1 MSSNLKVN
9 TILPST
15 GSNIGIGTNGG
26 ELNVDGGCKVQVGTA
41 LTLGHSTGV
50 QFSTQNLHSTGF
62 EVNQINASGIVTA
75 SHFYGNG
82 ANLTS
87 LPSQVTIN
95 NAAANRVLTSDGG
108 TTINGEAN
116 LTFDGTNLD
125 LASNNYLRL
134 GGGNEFQI
142 WHNGGTGNSN
152 IKQVTGDMYFYTGSD
167 LNMHIRDGTSVDLYY
182 ANNKRLET
190 TNAGV
195 ECTGNLKFTGSGNGI
210 DFSVGAAGASQSNVL
225 DEYEEGVWTP
235 ALTDASSGGGAYV
248 NPPSNMNARY
258 IKIGRLV
265 HLHFGVHAIGGT
277 AAVANFNTSN
287 PIYITGLP
295 FPCLA
300 QHSKHFVSMGYMPTI
315 IEKNTFASLSQ
326 YNTWMDFQYHGHN
339 TSTGAGYQVRWNMIH
354 VSSNAGYGNI
364 AFDLMYETYP

>member
-15 GSNIGIGTNGG
+15 GTAIGIGTATG
-26 ELNVDGGCKVQVGTA
+26 NVDV
-41 LTLGHSTGV
+41 LGHIVGHNTP
-50 QFSTQNLHSTGF
+50 N
-62 EVNQINASGIVTA
+62 ISGINSVTA

-82 ANLTS
+82 ANLTG
-87 LPSQVTIN
+87 LNT
-95 NAAANRVLTSDGG
+95 
-108 TTINGEAN
+108 
-116 LTFDGTNLD
+116 D
-125 LASNNYLRL
+125 LVNDSSPQL
-134 GGGNEFQI
+134 GGDLDTNDHHILLDQNHYLYFVT
-142 WHNGGTGNSN
+142 NGGSSFLGKTASGLYLQNNGDLHLRGDDVYIRGDDNS
-152 IKQVTGDMYFYTGSD
+152 IMGKFIEGGAVE
-167 LNMHIRDGTSVDLYY
+167 LNHN
-182 ANNKRLET
+182 NNKRLET

-265 HLHFGVHAIGGT
+265 YLHFGVHAIGGT

-315 IEKNTFASLSQ
+315 IEKNTFASMSQ
-326 YNTWMDFQYHGHN
+326 YNTWMNFQYHGHN
-339 TSTGAGYQVRWNMIH
+339 TGTGAGETVKWNMIH
-354 VSSNAGYGNI
+354 ISSGAGYGNI

>member
-15 GSNIGIGTNGG
+15 GTAIGIGTATG
-26 ELNVDGGCKVQVGTA
+26 NVDV
-41 LTLGHSTGV
+41 LGHIVGHNTP
-50 QFSTQNLHSTGF
+50 N
-62 EVNQINASGIVTA
+62 ISGINSVTA
-75 SHFYGNG
+75 THFYGDG
-82 ANLTS
+82 SNLTGLNSDLVNDTSPQLGGNLDTNSHEIS
-87 LPSQVTIN
+87 LDTSHAIN
-95 NAAANRVLTSDGG
+95 FGDSNELRVFYHSGNGQIDFNG
-108 TTINGEAN
+108 TTSLQLKTPANKYFQVVNRDNG
-116 LTFDGTNLD
+116 
-125 LASNNYLRL
+125 NNIIQAQA
-134 GGGNEFQI
+134 GGVVQLY
-142 WHNGGTGNSN
+142 HNGTQ
-152 IKQVTGDMYFYTGSD
+152 KF
-167 LNMHIRDGTSVDLYY
+167 
-182 ANNKRLET
+182 ET
-190 TNAGV
+190 TSSGATL
-195 ECTGNLKFTGSGNGI
+195 TGHLKFAQSGNGI

-326 YNTWMDFQYHGHN
+326 YNTWMNFQYHGQN
-339 TSTGAGYQVRWNMIH
+339 TGTGAGDTVKWNMIH
-354 VSSNAGYGNI
+354 ISSGAGYGNI